1 MRGVALVALV
11 ACSPPGIPGEVVT
24 RGRHLELHA
33 DPRLP
38 VCAESIDHVDDFI
51 EATADV
57 LGVPAPDVTYYL
69 YDGAVEG
76 CRILASEGE
85 VFDCASGTTVYA
97 AVWPH
102 YHEIVHTVARPWGRP
117 PAFLVEGLAEGL
129 GTAYPQLTPDQRAT
143 AELSLDSVDFYA
155 TNVAAHYQ
163 AAADFAIYL
172 LRRFGAT
179 KLRALSTSL
188 LYLTDPITL
197 RRRFEDI
204 TGNTLDTVIAA
215 WRTSDSL
222 AGPLQPLDAARC
234 NAPPA
239 DSAGTDAWQ
248 LHDSDTCAVALV
260 GPSRVVHASTFRSFD
275 VTTPGLYMFDATTDA
290 SIERGYNIAGCET
303 PDVQPFIDNPGPGAY
318 DLFPLAPGRHSIE
331 VAMYRPLPAADP
343 IDSQWQLASLGPLG
357 DTCDTAPVF
366 RPPVPSGSV
375 SLDSTPSASW
385 GHTATMFTTWLA
397 IEGATSIDTVNAIG
411 VTGRVCNGPCAA
423 LDHCEVLDGEH
434 PVRTFPLV
442 ADQPVYIELDAPLDS
457 VADTFVIVD
466 FGQNTTPMRGPNATA
481 RSRLPRSDWRP
492 RTP

>member
-11 ACSPPGIPGEVVT
+11 ACSPPGIFGEVVT
-24 RGRHLELHA
+24 RGRHVELHA

-38 VCAESIDHVDDFI
+38 ICAESIDHVDDFI
-51 EATADV
+51 EATADL

-76 CRILASEGE
+76 CRILAGDGE

-97 AVWPH
+97 ALWPH
-102 YHEIVHTVARPWGRP
+102 YHEIVHTIARPWGRP

-129 GTAYPQLTPDQRAT
+129 GTAYPQLTPAQRAT

-155 TNVAAHYQ
+155 TNVAQHYE
-163 AAADFAIYL
+163 AAADFSIYL
-172 LRRFGAT
+172 LRRFGAA

-188 LYLTDPITL
+188 LYLTDSITL

-215 WRTSDSL
+215 WRTSDPL

-239 DSAGTDAWQ
+239 DSAADGWQ
-248 LHDSDTCAVALV
+248 AHDSDTCAVDLV
-260 GPSRVVHASTFRSFD
+260 GPSRVVHATTFRSFD
-275 VTTPGLYMFDATTDA
+275 VATPALYMFDASTDA
-290 SIERGYNIAGCET
+290 SIERGYDIAGCES
-303 PDVQPFIDNPGPGAY
+303 PDLQPFIDNPGAGRY
-318 DLFPLAPGRHSIE
+318 DLFPLAAGRHSIE
-331 VAMYRPLPAADP
+331 VAMYRPLVPPDP
-343 IDSQWQLASLGPLG
+343 IDSRWQLASLGPLG
-357 DTCDTAPVF
+357 ATCETAPLF
-366 RPPVPSGSV
+366 RAPAASGSV

-385 GHTATMFTTWLA
+385 GIDGTQFVTWLA
-397 IEGATSIDTVNAIG
+397 IAGATSIDNVSAIG

-423 LDHCEVLDGEH
+423 LASCEMLDGEH
-434 PVRTFPLV
+434 PVRTFPLLT
-442 ADQPVYIELDAPLDS
+442 DQPVYIELDAPLDS
-457 VADTFVIVD
+457 ASDTFVIVD
-466 FGQNTTPMRGPNATA
+466 FGQNTTPMRGPSATA